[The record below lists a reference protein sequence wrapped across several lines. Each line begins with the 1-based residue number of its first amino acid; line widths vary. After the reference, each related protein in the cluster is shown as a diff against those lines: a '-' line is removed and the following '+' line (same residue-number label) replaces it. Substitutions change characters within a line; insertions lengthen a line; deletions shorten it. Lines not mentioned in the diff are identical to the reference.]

1 MLKDGIKVSLE
12 MTRDDARAEL
22 MVGIFG
28 RVVSLDVDLK
38 RWRMDFKKKS
48 YSVMVGV
55 GPLTVRVVSLDKM
68 GKFIDSV
75 LKENE
80 DKLHSEM

>member
-1 MLKDGIKVSLE
+1 MLKSGLKFSVE
-12 MTRDDARAEL
+12 VNRDDVRAEVT
-22 MVGIFG
+22 VGAFG
-28 RVVSLDVDLK
+28 HVVCLDLDLR

-48 YSVMVGV
+48 YSVMVSV
-55 GPLTVRVVSLDKM
+55 GPLTVRVVNLDKM
-68 GKFIDSV
+68 GEFIDSV

>member
-1 MLKDGIKVSLE
+1 MLKNGVKFSFELNK
-12 MTRDDARAEL
+12 DDVRTEVT
-22 MVGIFG
+22 VGVFG
-28 RVVSLDVDLK
+28 HVVCLDLDLR

-68 GKFIDSV
+68 RQFIDNV